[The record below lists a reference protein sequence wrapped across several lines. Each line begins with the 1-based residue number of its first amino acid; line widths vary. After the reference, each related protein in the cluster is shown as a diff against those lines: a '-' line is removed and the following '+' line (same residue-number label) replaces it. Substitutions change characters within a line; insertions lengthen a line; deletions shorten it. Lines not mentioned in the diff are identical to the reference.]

1 MALEESHN
9 TSAIVIGVLTFTTVA
24 FLGLS
29 IWAIY
34 NYHQERTTINE
45 QIDEAVA
52 EARADQTEIE
62 RAQFEEELQNPYRTY
77 SAPSVFGDINLE
89 VPKNWN
95 IYSEDDTSGSVQI
108 DLYIHPDMVRNNSR
122 DTNDPYA
129 FRMELRDELYNT
141 SIRGFQRD
149 VDRGDLRSNTVEVS
163 GVEGLRFEG
172 QITRDQTG
180 HLVALPFRD
189 KTIWM
194 WTEGSKYMDQFDK
207 ILELAELGR

>member
-1 MALEESHN
+1 MAPEKSHN
-9 TSAIVIGVLTFTTVA
+9 TSTIVIGVLIFTTVA

-34 NYHQERTTINE
+34 NYHQERTTVNE

-62 RAQFEEELQNPYRTY
+62 KAQFEEELQNPYKTY
-77 SAPSVFGDINLE
+77 SAPNVFGDINLE

-95 IYSEDDTSGSVQI
+95 IYSEDGTSGRVQL
-108 DLYIHPDMVRNNSR
+108 DLFVHPNLVRNNRS
-122 DTNDPYA
+122 DTNEPYA

-163 GVEGLRFEG
+163 GIEGLRFEG
-172 QITRDQTG
+172 QITKDQTG

-194 WTEGSKYMDQFDK
+194 WTEGSKYMDQFEK